1 MTDFK
6 IAEYDAVAAQIDEIK
21 SVANF
26 IPDAS
31 TKDGYDKS
39 KRVSLDVGKLMTKL
53 EKTRVEKKA
62 HFLQGGKEVDTQA
75 KAIKVLLDEIQS
87 PHKEAYQLVDQIKKN
102 REAERK
108 ERLDSRVSDIRLL
121 PDNMADSTSDEI
133 QLALNHLNNEECL
146 DFYEFTEQAL
156 KSRNDSRT
164 ALAKLFIKRKKEEE
178 DAAEL
183 LELRRK
189 SAIRDA
195 EIIAESLKAQE
206 EIRIKKAADYA
217 RADAEAK
224 AELAEKNKEFAEQR
238 EKIAKE
244 EAEIARVIAEA
255 DAKQAVIYAEEE
267 AERKIAE
274 AKAAHDQKIIN
285 DRLAEEAETKRREK
299 NKNHAKKIN
308 NQAVKCL
315 MKVEGIDKD
324 LAIKVVT
331 AIAKKEIDNVSIK
344 Y

>member
-1 MTDFK
+1 MADFK
-6 IAEYDAVAAQIDEIK
+6 IAEYDLVAAQIDEIK
-21 SVANF
+21 SVADF

-62 HFLQGGKEVDTQA
+62 HFIQGGKEVDTQA
-75 KAIKVLLDEIQS
+75 KAIKVKLDEIQS

-108 ERLDSRVSDIRLL
+108 EKLDSRVSDLRLL
-121 PDNMADSTSDEI
+121 PDNMVDSTSDEI
-133 QLALNHLNNEECL
+133 QLALNDLNNEECL

-156 KSRNDSRT
+156 KARNDSRT

-189 SAIRDA
+189 SAIRDG

-206 EIRIKKAADYA
+206 EIRIKKAADDA
-217 RADAEAK
+217 RAEAEAK
-224 AELAEKNKEFAEQR
+224 AELAERNKEFAEQR

-244 EAEIARVIAEA
+244 EAEAARVKAEA
-255 DAKQAVIYAEEE
+255 DVKQAVIDAEAA
-267 AERKIAE
+267 AERRIQQDKI
-274 AKAAHDQKIIN
+274 D
-285 DRLAEEAETKRREK
+285 EEAETMRREK
-299 NKNHAKKIN
+299 NKAHAKKIN
-308 NQAVKCL
+308 SQAVKCL
-315 MKVEGIDKD
+315 MKVEGIDKE
-324 LAIKVVT
+324 LAIKMVT